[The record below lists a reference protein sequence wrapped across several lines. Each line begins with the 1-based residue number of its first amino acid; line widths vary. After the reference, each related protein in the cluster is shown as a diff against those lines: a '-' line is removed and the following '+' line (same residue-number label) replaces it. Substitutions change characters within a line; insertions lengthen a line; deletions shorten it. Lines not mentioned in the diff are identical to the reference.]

1 MNNVTLIG
9 RLTKDLELRKSQTGM
24 SILRFTLAVNRRVP
38 NKQTGQREAD
48 FISCVAFGKTA
59 EIMSTYLAKGSQ
71 VGIEGRIQTGNYDDA
86 NGNRVYTTDVIV
98 DNFDFIDSKNAN
110 QGTQPN
116 ANQGYQQQGYQ
127 QQQAPSRPQQV
138 QPQASNNDFF
148 SDFETSNSSNNIL
161 DSLNVS
167 DDELPF

>member
-1 MNNVTLIG
+1 MNNVVLIG

-24 SILRFTLAVNRRVP
+24 NILRFTLAVNRRVP

-48 FISCVAFGKTA
+48 FVSCVAFGKTA
-59 EIMSTYLAKGSQ
+59 EIMQTYLAKGSQ
-71 VGIEGRIQTGNYDDA
+71 IGVQGRIQTGNYDDA

-98 DNFDFIDSKNAN
+98 ENFDFLESRNAN
-110 QGTQPN
+110 QGQGVN
-116 ANQGYQQQGYQ
+116 ANQGYQQQ
-127 QQQAPSRPQQV
+127 APSRPQAV
-138 QPQASNNDFF
+138 QPQAPSNDFF